1 MAIVKDGKVKHLEV
15 ILKISERCNINCTYC
30 YVFNM
35 GNTLAADSAPVISLD
50 TVASLREFFERSV
63 VENEIEVIQVDF
75 HGGEPLM
82 MKKERF
88 NRMCEILR
96 EGNYGRSRLV
106 LALQTNGILID
117 NEWISIFEKHQIHVS
132 VSIDGPKH
140 INDRY
145 RLDRK
150 GKSTYEGTVNGLRM
164 LQNAWT
170 QGRLSGEPGILSV
183 ANAKANG
190 EEIYRHFTKE
200 LKCQRFDF
208 LIPDDQHADSI
219 DVEGIGRFL
228 NEALDAWF
236 ADGQPKIF
244 IRIFNTYLGTML
256 NNQFSRVLG
265 MSANVESAYAF
276 TVTADGQL
284 RVDDTLR
291 STSDQIFSAIG
302 HVSELTLARVL
313 ESPNVKEYL
322 SLSSEL
328 PDACCGCVWS
338 KICHGG
344 RLVNRFS
351 RANRF
356 HNKTV
361 FCLSMRLFLSRAA
374 SHLIAAGVSEE
385 TIIENIQK

>member
-1 MAIVKDGKVKHLEV
+1 MAIVKGEKVKHLEV

-35 GNTLAADSAPVISLD
+35 GNTLAADSDPVMSLD
-50 TVASLREFFERSV
+50 NVAALRGFFERSA
-63 VENEIEVIQVDF
+63 VENELEVIQVDF

-88 NRMCEILR
+88 DRMCEILR
-96 EGNYGRSRLV
+96 SGDYGNSRLV

-117 NEWISIFEKHQIHVS
+117 DEWIALFEKHQVHAS

-140 INDRY
+140 INDRH

-164 LQNAWT
+164 LQNAWA
-170 QGRLSGEPGILSV
+170 QGRLPGEPGILSV

-190 EEIYRHFTKE
+190 EEIYRHFVE
-200 LKCQRFDF
+200 VLKCQRFDF
-208 LIPDDQHADSI
+208 LIPDDQHTDGVDS
-219 DVEGIGRFL
+219 VGVGRFL

-244 IRIFNTYLGTML
+244 VRIFNTYLGTML

-265 MSANVESAYAF
+265 MSSNVESAYAF
-276 TVTADGQL
+276 TVTSDGLL
-284 RVDDTLR
+284 RIDDTLR
-291 STSDQIFSAIG
+291 STSDKIFNAIG
-302 HVSELTLARVL
+302 HVSELTLASVL
-313 ESPNVKEYL
+313 ESPNVKEFL

-328 PDACCGCVWS
+328 PDGCGDCVWN
-338 KICHGG
+338 KVCHGG

-351 RANRF
+351 RAKRF

-361 FCLSMRLFLSRAA
+361 FCPSMRLFLSRAA

-385 TIIENIQK
+385 ILMKNIQK